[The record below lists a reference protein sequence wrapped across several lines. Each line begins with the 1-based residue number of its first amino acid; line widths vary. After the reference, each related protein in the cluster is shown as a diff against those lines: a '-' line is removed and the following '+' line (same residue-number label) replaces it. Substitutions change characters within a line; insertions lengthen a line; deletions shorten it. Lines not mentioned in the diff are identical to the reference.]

1 MRMLFKNVTL
11 IFPEKNI
18 EDIGDLYVEDGVI
31 KKIGKDMHIN
41 GNVEVVEGKDK
52 ILVPTLIDIHVHL
65 REPGYEWK
73 ETIETGSK
81 AAVAGG
87 FTAVCCMPNTN
98 PPIDN
103 KEMVRF
109 IYEKSERIG
118 LIRVYPIGAITK
130 GREGKELSEIGD
142 MYMAGAKGF
151 SDDGN
156 CVINSEVLRCAL
168 EYSKIFDVPII
179 EHAEDVNLTLDGSVN
194 WGKTATLLGLKG
206 MPWVAEAS
214 IVARDVFLASFTEAK
229 IHIAHVSCWQS
240 LEMIKWGKD
249 KGINVTCEVTP
260 HHLVLTEDY
269 VKETLYDTNT
279 KMNPPLRTK
288 EDQEALWDGIKND
301 VIDIIATDH
310 APHHIDDKMVE
321 YNLAEFGISGLET
334 AIPLIITYGYYERR
348 IPLVKLFR
356 KMSYNPAQLM
366 NLPYIP
372 LDENVPANFTVIDLS
387 LEKKVNKN
395 EFYSKGKNTPF
406 DGWRLKGWPIMTFV
420 EGRLVYRE
428 GKILW

>member
-1 MRMLFKNVTL
+1 MRILFKNVTL
-11 IFPEKNI
+11 IFPEKNT
-18 EDIGDLYVEDGVI
+18 EDIGDLYVEDGII
-31 KKIGKDMHIN
+31 KKIGKNLQIN
-41 GNVEVVEGKDK
+41 GDVEIIEGKEK

-87 FTAVCCMPNTN
+87 FTAICCMPNTN

-109 IYEKSERIG
+109 VYEKSERIG
-118 LIRVYPIGAITK
+118 LIRVYPIGSITK

-151 SDDGN
+151 SDDGS
-156 CVINSEVLRCAL
+156 CVMNSEVLRCAL
-168 EYSKIFDVPII
+168 EYAKMFGVPII
-179 EHAEDVNLTLDGSVN
+179 EHPEDINLTFEGSVN
-194 WGKTATLLGLKG
+194 WGKISTLLGLKG

-214 IVARDVFLASFTEAK
+214 IVARDVFLASFTKSK

-249 KGINVTCEVTP
+249 KGVNVTCEVTP

-288 EDQEALWDGIKND
+288 EDQDALWEGIKND

-334 AIPLIITYGYYERR
+334 AVPLIITYGYYERK
-348 IPLVKLFR
+348 ISLVKLFK

-387 LEKKVNKN
+387 LEKRVNKD

-406 DGWRLKGWPIMTFV
+406 NGWKLKGWPIMTFV
-420 EGRLVYRE
+420 EGRLVYKE
-428 GKILW
+428 GKIIW

>member
-1 MRMLFKNVTL
+1 MRILFKNVTL
-11 IFPEKNI
+11 IFPEKDL
-18 EDIGDLYVEDGVI
+18 EEIGDLYVENGIIRD
-31 KKIGKDMHIN
+31 IGKNLSLD
-41 GNVEVVEGKDK
+41 GEVEVIEGKDK
-52 ILVPTLIDIHVHL
+52 VLVPTLVDMHVHL

-81 AAVAGG
+81 AAIAGG
-87 FTAVCCMPNTN
+87 FTAICCMPNTN

-103 KEMVRF
+103 KETVRF
-109 IYEKSERIG
+109 IYEKTNKIG
-118 LIRVYPIGAITK
+118 LVRIYPIGTITK

-156 CVINSEVLRCAL
+156 CVMNSEVLRCAL
-168 EYSKIFDVPII
+168 EYSKMFDVPII
-179 EHAEDVNLTLDGSVN
+179 EHPEDINLTTEGSIN
-194 WGKTATLLGLKG
+194 WGKISTLLGLKG

-214 IVARDVFLASFTEAK
+214 IVARDVFLASFTK
-229 IHIAHVSCWQS
+229 GKLHIAHISCWQS
-240 LEMIKWGKD
+240 LDMIKWGKE
-249 KGINVTCEVTP
+249 KGVNVTCEVTP

-269 VKETLYDTNT
+269 VKESLYDTNT

-288 EDQEALWDGIKND
+288 EDQEALWEGIKND
-301 VIDIIATDH
+301 IIDVIATDH

-334 AIPLIITYGYYERR
+334 AIPLIITYGYYKRK
-348 IPLVKLFR
+348 IPLVKLLK
-356 KMSYNPAQLM
+356 KMSYNPAKIM
-366 NLPYIP
+366 GLPYIP
-372 LDENVPANFTVIDLS
+372 LDKNVPANFTVIDIS
-387 LEKKVNKN
+387 LEKKVEK
-395 EFYSKGKNTPF
+395 EKFFSKGKNTPF
-406 DGWRLKGWPIMTFV
+406 DGWALKGWPIMTFV